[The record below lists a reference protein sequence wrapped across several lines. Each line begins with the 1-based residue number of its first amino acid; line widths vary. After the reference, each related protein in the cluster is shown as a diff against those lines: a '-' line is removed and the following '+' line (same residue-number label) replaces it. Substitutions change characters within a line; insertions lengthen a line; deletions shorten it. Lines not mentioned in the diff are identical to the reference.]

1 MKTKIQSY
9 GNSYSKFIRTS
20 IFGLFLCLGIGAKS
34 QPTIT
39 SFSPSSGPVG
49 TTVILSGTNFNTTAS
64 NNIVYFGA
72 TKANVSLAST
82 TSLTVTVPSGATYEN
97 ISVTNNT
104 TNLTGY
110 STKPFTLTFACGAPT
125 DSTSFSTAT
134 SFGTAMWPQDAKICD
149 FDGDGKPDI
158 ATVNGDSRIVGIL
171 RNIGT
176 GGSINFAPATYI
188 YGFSAL
194 YMCIQD
200 MDGDGK
206 TDLIV
211 SYSDL
216 SFSVYRNTSS
226 IGSIS
231 FASPID
237 VTVSSQIQDMSSG
250 DLDND
255 GKPDIAVTGVYP
267 HRVNFFR
274 NTSTPG
280 LISFGPEQLL
290 GAGFFPVG
298 ITMADIDGDTFNDL
312 AVINNDS
319 VVSLYRNISTP
330 GTIAFAPRITISTNN
345 NPKRITT
352 GDIDGDG
359 KKDMVTTSYYSNTIS
374 TWLNT
379 STMGSISFGTE
390 NSFAGLN
397 PRGARIDDLNGD
409 GKPELVVA
417 DDYVS
422 IYDNTSAIGTIS
434 FAPKVSFSF
443 ILETPYN
450 VAVGDL
456 NDDGKPDI
464 VQANTDGGTLG
475 GQLVT
480 ILENKECLTSGIDSQ
495 TNEVT
500 SFSIYP
506 NPFSTNAT
514 ILFDKEVK
522 NVTITINNT
531 LGQEIKSID
540 FSGKELQIE
549 KGDLGSGIYFVRLLY
564 KEGNSSTKKI
574 IIK

>member
-1 MKTKIQSY
+1 MKTKIDSS
-9 GNSYSKFIRTS
+9 GNSHLMLTKNTLIW
-20 IFGLFLCLGIGAKS
+20 LFLSLGITLKA
-34 QPTIT
+34 QPTIS
-39 SFSPSSGPVG
+39 SFTPLSGPVG
-49 TTVILSGTNFNTTAS
+49 TTVTITGSNFHSAAS

-72 TKANVSLAST
+72 TKAFVSAASIS
-82 TSLTVTVPSGATYEN
+82 SLTVTVPSGATYEN

-211 SYSDL
+211 SYSGL
-216 SFSVYRNTSS
+216 SFSVYRNTST

-231 FASPID
+231 FASAFD
-237 VTVSSQIQDMSSG
+237 VTVSSQIQGMTSG

-255 GKPDIAVTGVYP
+255 GKPDVVVTGAYP
-267 HRVNFFR
+267 HGVDVFR
-274 NTSTPG
+274 NTSTVG
-280 LISFGPEQLL
+280 TISFGPEQIYS
-290 GAGFFPVG
+290 AGYFPVG
-298 ITMADIDGDTFNDL
+298 ISMADIDGDTFNDL

-319 VVSLYRNISTP
+319 VVSLFRNISTA
-330 GTIAFAPRITISTNN
+330 GTIAFAPRIMLNTNN
-345 NPKRITT
+345 DPKVITF
-352 GDIDGDG
+352 GDIDGDS
-359 KKDMVTTSYYSNTIS
+359 KKDMITTSYYSNTIS

-422 IYDNTSAIGTIS
+422 IYDNTSTIGTIT
-434 FAPKVSFSF
+434 FAPKINFSF
-443 ILETPYN
+443 IIEIPYN
-450 VAVGDL
+450 VSIGDL
-456 NDDGKPDI
+456 NEDGKPEI
-464 VQANTDGGTLG
+464 VQANTDGFSLG
-475 GQLVT
+475 GQQVT
-480 ILENKECLTSGIDSQ
+480 ILENKECLFSGIE
-495 TNEVT
+495 TNEEEMNSVT
-500 SFSIYP
+500 IYP
-506 NPFSTNAT
+506 NPILTNGF
-514 ILFDKEVK
+514 ISFDNEVK
-522 NVTITINNT
+522 NLSIKILNT
-531 LGQEIKSID
+531 LGQEIRFIK
-540 FSGKELQIE
+540 FSGKQLEIE
-549 KGDLGSGIYFVRLLY
+549 KGELKAGVYFVQLLFE
-564 KEGNSSTKKI
+564 EGNSTSQKI
-574 IIK
+574 IVR